1 MGIKLPQIN
10 FFNKKSGSNNQRI
23 LTEQKMIKRLSDVE
37 IKIGN
42 KSDIMSME
50 KDKDRSSI
58 FSAFILKK

>member
-1 MGIKLPQIN
+1 
-10 FFNKKSGSNNQRI
+10 
-23 LTEQKMIKRLSDVE
+23 MIKRLSDVE

-58 FSAFILKK
+58 FSAFIHKK